1 MPGVAPGAVLPPLG
15 LAEWGTP
22 PGYPLLAASVSA
34 ALNVCVSCVTVASY
48 SSLGM
53 SGDLRDD
60 RPSTGPLER
69 SEKAALVSGS
79 SSSLR
84 RARRRP
90 RVSAG

>member
-1 MPGVAPGAVLPPLG
+1 M
-15 LAEWGTP
+15 P

-34 ALNVCVSCVTVASY
+34 TVKVWVSCVTATSY
-48 SSLGM
+48 CSLVI
-53 SGDLRDD
+53 SRDLRDD

-84 RARRRP
+84 LARRRP